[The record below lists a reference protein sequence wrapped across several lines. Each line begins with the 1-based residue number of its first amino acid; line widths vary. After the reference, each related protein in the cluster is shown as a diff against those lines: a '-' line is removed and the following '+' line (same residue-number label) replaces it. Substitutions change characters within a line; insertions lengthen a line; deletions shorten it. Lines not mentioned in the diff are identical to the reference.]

1 MSDLV
6 AIERERG
13 VAVVRLQRT
22 DKHNAFNRDL
32 AQATIETLDALDADD
47 DVVCVVL
54 TGAGKAFCAG
64 ADMTEAVAAID
75 ENGRSDGMGA
85 AVVRTVAFRK
95 AIIGCING
103 FAYGGGAML
112 ASACDFRIAA
122 ESASFRFPGAA
133 YGLVVGGALL
143 PRLIGPA
150 MASELLFST
159 RVVRA
164 DEALRIGFVNRV
176 VADADLHDVT
186 LSLAREI
193 AANSPEAL
201 IATKDVVR
209 RAAISDAATALEAE
223 WNRTLRASAQHHE
236 RFRAAAAR
244 VAARSTDDPN

>member
-1 MSDLV
+1 MSELV
-6 AIERERG
+6 ALERERG
-13 VAVVRLQRT
+13 VAIVRLQRE

-32 AQATIETLDALDADD
+32 AQATMETLEALDSDD

-54 TGAGKAFCAG
+54 TGAGRAFCAG

-75 ENGRSDGMGA
+75 DNGRSDGMGA
-85 AVVRTVAFRK
+85 AVVRAAAFRK
-95 AIIGCING
+95 PLIGCING

-159 RVVRA
+159 RVVHA

-176 VADADLHDVT
+176 VPDADLRERHADARARDR
-186 LSLAREI
+186 SQLAGSAHGDEGGRPPR
-193 AANSPEAL
+193 S
-201 IATKDVVR
+201 
-209 RAAISDAATALEAE
+209 AIGPG
-223 WNRTLRASAQHHE
+223 
-236 RFRAAAAR
+236 AR
-244 VAARSTDDPN
+244 ARSRLEPHPACERATPRALPRRGSPRRRPRLRSR